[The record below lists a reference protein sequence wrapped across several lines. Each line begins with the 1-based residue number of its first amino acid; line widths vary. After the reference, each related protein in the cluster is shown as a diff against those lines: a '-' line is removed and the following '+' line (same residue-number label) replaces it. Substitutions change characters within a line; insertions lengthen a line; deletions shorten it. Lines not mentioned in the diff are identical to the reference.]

1 MRLTLAIGRNMR
13 QATKDRFDL
22 DPLDLD
28 RESFP
33 SIGDLTIGVLAE
45 FFPLELNRPVE
56 IVAKVIAPED
66 HGVIADIPIR
76 FANRPAPSLHC
87 IAPAAVEVPELPL
100 PCPGTY
106 TVQLWHGQKMLCE
119 LTHDVYHK
127 PSSK

>member
-1 MRLTLAIGRNMR
+1 MRLKLAIGRNMR

-76 FANRPAPSLHC
+76 FANRPAPSQHC
-87 IAPAAVEVPELPL
+87 IAPRCSGSTRTSPSVPWD
-100 PCPGTY
+100 
-106 TVQLWHGQKMLCE
+106 VHGSAMAWSEDALRV
-119 LTHDVYHK
+119 DSRRA
-127 PSSK
+127 P